1 MYDQSCG
8 VALAQHEGIVVGHCF
23 FTYFN
28 AHDERAVWITQLV
41 VHSDYRHLGLGKQL
55 VHMAL
60 PVGWRIAAIVSSHPF
75 AIRGFERATACR
87 CSPIAIQQMVSSVM
101 SVCPVPYL
109 HGKTCHVD
117 DKQSIIDTE
126 FPISH
131 AEVDPILA
139 KLVRDGEWHLGNTL
153 PKGSEF
159 LGIVRRTY

>member
-1 MYDQSCG
+1 VPYGS
-8 VALAQHEGIVVGHCF
+8 
-23 FTYFN
+23 
-28 AHDERAVWITQLV
+28 RITQLV